1 MASSYFDYAGR
12 EIIPSIRWTSS
23 PRLDTNSRDQV
34 ALTSSCVTL
43 RDRKMHTEFNRA
55 SGELRF
61 TVYDGLIHKDDFN
74 RCLAH
79 ARESFGK
86 DNVKQNVVFVLN
98 DDGVGEEETT
108 LAVARLGVNL
118 SCGDRK
124 AELIRRLIWHGYVRD
139 VSRETAMFMC
149 FRSPARQW
157 KF

>member
-1 MASSYFDYAGR
+1 MRSYINHLGN
-12 EIIPSIRWTSS
+12 EVIPAVSGWGSM
-23 PRLDTNSRDQV
+23 PRPDPNSRDQV
-34 ALTSSCVTL
+34 ALTNCCAML